1 MKLLKEE
8 VYTQVKEDLATA
20 QSEVA
25 DTEEYQKQIA
35 ADMAKVSDKI
45 QQLNKEHEKLTQES
59 NRLKNAQIEYN
70 NVLQDLRFHISNYE
84 KKLREHEWE
93 ESVRKYITEYDSFYT
108 FLERE
113 IDKEQKRL
121 LEVSPQQIEF
131 TAPATAAEKY
141 KAMVEGGGI
150 SQGLIDMRS
159 FVSHYDNAIRD
170 MAETRANN
178 RKVSIEQLRVPLQI
192 VSRCVASRTTTSL
205 WYS

>member
-45 QQLNKEHEKLTQES
+45 QQLNQEHEKLTQES
-59 NRLKNAQIEYN
+59 NRLKNAHIEYK

-84 KKLREHEWE
+84 KQLREHEWE

-192 VSRCVASRTTTSL
+192 VSRCVASKTTTSL